1 MRFLFLPL
9 NSHSGEMLALS
20 FFFLL
25 GGSYFLASY
34 YFRRR
39 KSIKKELF

>member
-9 NSHSGEMLALS
+9 LSHSGEIKALS
-20 FFFLL
+20 VLL
-25 GGSYFLASY
+25 LFIGSYFLASY